1 MKLLELARYLCTPLL
16 APAILFNA
24 GSILAQEQGRAVV
37 PIAAPAD
44 PIGHLQLCPAPIN
57 LTLTAATPNVFKG
70 DFTAAQLGNYQAS
83 LNYSGTDKQYLHTF
97 EWKRRHRCCQITK
110 AVLTVRVKALLS
122 GQSNSSSDA
131 GNDGITLMHLGASVP
146 PYSERVYSSWPF
158 PAGQLAT
165 KTWNLTGT
173 ALANLNAN
181 SRLSFAVQDDTMV
194 QSATLQLTGCCLT
207 N

>member
-1 MKLLELARYLCTPLL
+1 MKLMEFVRYLYPPLL

-24 GSILAQEQGRAVV
+24 STVIAQEQGRAVA
-37 PIAAPAD
+37 PGEAPAAAIV
-44 PIGHLQLCPAPIN
+44 PLQLCPAPIN

-70 DFTAAQLGNYQAS
+70 DFTAAQLSNYQTN

-97 EWKRRHRCCQITK
+97 EWKRKHRCCQITK
-110 AVLTVRVKALLS
+110 AVLTVRMKALLP

-131 GNDGITLMHLGASVP
+131 GNDGIALMHLGASVP

-165 KTWNLTGT
+165 KTWHLTGA
-173 ALANLNAN
+173 ALANINAH

-194 QSATLQLTGCCLT
+194 QSATLQLTGCCLKD
-207 N
+207 